1 VSGSYFPRYDHCAF
15 KTKYVAGSSAIIL
28 DSPAEEELIDGNKLK
43 SICATAKALSIV
55 PTQKVFSQK
64 ICGRSD
70 GYLRG
75 CRSRDIPTVETLWH
89 IAARLEEAAENLD
102 ETGRVLLAPAV
113 KDLKTDI
120 CARLRPQPVCG
131 QDWRKP
137 C

>member
-1 VSGSYFPRYDHCAF
+1 M
-15 KTKYVAGSSAIIL
+15 
-28 DSPAEEELIDGNKLK
+28 IDGNALK
-43 SICATAKALSIV
+43 SVCAMAKALSIV
-55 PTQKVFSQK
+55 PTQKAFSQE

-75 CRSRDIPTVETLWH
+75 CRNGDIPAVETLWH
-89 IAARLEEAAENLD
+89 TAARLEEAAENLD

-113 KDLKTDI
+113 KDLKAEI
-120 CARLRPQPVCG
+120 CARLRTQPVCG